1 MMDKEDVIS
10 GCVHVELDPDGAR
23 IDGRFE
29 RRDRVLRELVV
40 EAPVG
45 DGFWEGTVRIH
56 WVTLLS
62 WLLIIRLNYWP
73 CRASTITS

>member
-1 MMDKEDVIS
+1 
-10 GCVHVELDPDGAR
+10 
-23 IDGRFE
+23 
-29 RRDRVLRELVV
+29 V

-56 WVTLLS
+56 WVTLLG